1 MPKYVYRCKECEG
14 HFTTVHGMTERQDHC
29 EICFASSCLIRVP
42 QMPHIKTS
50 DADDNWRQSNRPV
63 GTVVR
68 EAIEENARILKE
80 EKERSSKWEFDNDS

>member
-1 MPKYVYRCKECEG
+1 MPKYYYKCKSCETSYYI
-14 HFTTVHGMTERQDHC
+14 FHGMSDVHDRC
-29 EICFASSCLIRVP
+29 VSCGLESVNRVP

-80 EKERSSKWEFDNDS
+80 EKERSSKWEYDNDS